1 MYIIWNYHTT
11 HVSESNN
18 ETLKIEV
25 SFYYDEVSD
34 RYMIYCKGINDLRL
48 IEKKNYKDQRIS
60 IEFQKEARK
69 IKNID
74 HSFWK

>member
-1 MYIIWNYHTT
+1 MLNRSY
-11 HVSESNN
+11 
-18 ETLKIEV
+18 

-48 IEKKNYKDQRIS
+48 IEKKNYKDQHIS

-74 HSFWK
+74 LSI